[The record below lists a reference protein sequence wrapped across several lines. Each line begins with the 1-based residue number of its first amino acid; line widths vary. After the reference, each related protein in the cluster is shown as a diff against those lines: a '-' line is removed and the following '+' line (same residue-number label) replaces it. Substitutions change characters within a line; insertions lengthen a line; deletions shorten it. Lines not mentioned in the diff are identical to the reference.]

1 MQPEQTI
8 QSPYAARAGI
18 IVNIPGLREIF
29 GSDLRTL
36 ALFRVGLGA
45 LLLVDLAL
53 RARDLTAHYT
63 DAGIL
68 PRAALLDTLSVGS
81 FSLHLLNGTVAFQ
94 VMMFIVA
101 AVFALM
107 LMLGSRTRLATIASW
122 VLLLSLQNRNPQIL
136 SAGDSLILLLS
147 FWSMFLPLGARYS
160 VDAALDR
167 QPGPVRNSYFT
178 VATLALLIQGASMYL
193 FGALL
198 KSDAQWIPDGPA
210 VYYALQLDYMVT
222 PFGLWLRQFPDLLQG
237 LTFSV
242 WWLEIVGPILIFSPI
257 FHRTFRTLCLGAFIT
272 LNLGLFLCL
281 ELGLFPLVSLVM
293 NLAFVPGWMWDRMAG
308 AIGRSTSPDLR
319 IFYDEDCVFCHKIC
333 RLLTIFL
340 MMPGIPIRPA
350 QSDPKAAV
358 LLAINNSWVVS
369 DGADTDYLEWD
380 AVRHLMSSSPLF
392 RPLATLLSVSPLQ
405 ILGNK
410 FYQWVARNRSML
422 GRFGA
427 VTLPWRQSTANAGP
441 VSNATAGL
449 FLAFVIFQNLT
460 TLPEFSVRMPAELKA
475 LGQTTGLYQN
485 WTLFAPHPE
494 LKNAW
499 PVILGEL
506 KDNRVV
512 DVYHRRA
519 GIPGWDKPEHVAAI
533 YKNNRWRTY
542 LSSMENISHK
552 GHENSL
558 ALNYA
563 RYLCRS
569 WNETAPPGK
578 ELSVFN
584 IYFNVEWSRP
594 DYQKDDA
601 TNRLIWSHDCFAS
614 G

>member
-1 MQPEQTI
+1 MQSEQTI
-8 QSPYAARAGI
+8 QTPYMARPSIVLSLARLRDVFGI
-18 IVNIPGLREIF
+18 
-29 GSDLRTL
+29 DLRTL

-45 LLLVDLAL
+45 LLLADLAL

-81 FSLHLLNGTVAFQ
+81 FSLHLLNGTFAFQ
-94 VMMFIVA
+94 AVMFTLA
-101 AVFALM
+101 AIFATM
-107 LMLGSRTRLATIASW
+107 LLLGSRTRIATIVSW

-136 SAGDSLILLLS
+136 SAGDSLLLLLC

-160 VDAALDR
+160 FDAALDR
-167 QPGPVRNSYFT
+167 QPRQDRNSYFT

-198 KSDAQWIPDGPA
+198 KTDAQWIPDGTA
-210 VYYALQLDYMVT
+210 FYYALQLDYMVT
-222 PFGLWLRQFPDLLQG
+222 PIGLWLSEFPDFLQG
-237 LTFSV
+237 LTYSI

-257 FHRTFRTLCLGAFIT
+257 FHRTFRTICLGAFIT
-272 LNLGLFLCL
+272 LNIGLFLCM
-281 ELGLFPLVSLVM
+281 ELGLFPLASLVM
-293 NLAFVPGWMWDRMAG
+293 NLAFVPGWMWDRLG
-308 AIGRSTSPDLR
+308 SAISRSVSKDLR
-319 IFYDEDCVFCHKIC
+319 IYYDEDCVFCHKIC
-333 RLLTIFL
+333 QLLTVFL
-340 MMPGIPIRPA
+340 MMPRIPIRPA

-380 AVRHLMSSSPLF
+380 ALRHLLASSPLF
-392 RPLATLLSVSPLQ
+392 RPLATLLSAWPLQ

-422 GRFGA
+422 GRVSNVA
-427 VTLPWRQSTANAGP
+427 LPWRQSTAKSAP
-441 VSNATAGL
+441 VSSAVAGL
-449 FLAFVIFQNLT
+449 FLAFVIFQNVT
-460 TLPEFSVRMPAELKA
+460 TLPESTVGMPAELKA
-475 LGQTTGLYQN
+475 FSKTAGLDQN

-494 LKNAW
+494 LKSAW

-512 DVYHRRA
+512 DVYYRRS
-519 GIPGWDKPEHVAAI
+519 GVPGWDKPEHVAAV

-542 LSSMENISHK
+542 LSSMENISHQ
-552 GHENSL
+552 GQENKL
-558 ALNYA
+558 AQNYSN
-563 RYLCRS
+563 YLCRS
-569 WNETAPPGK
+569 WNRTAPPGK

-594 DYQKDDA
+594 DYQKGDA
-601 TNRLIWSHDCFAS
+601 TNRLVWSHDCFAS